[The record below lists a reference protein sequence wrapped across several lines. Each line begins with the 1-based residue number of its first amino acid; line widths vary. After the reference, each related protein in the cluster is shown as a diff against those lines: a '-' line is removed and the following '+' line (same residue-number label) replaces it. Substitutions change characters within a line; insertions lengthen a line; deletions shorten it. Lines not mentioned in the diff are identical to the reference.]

1 MTWAR
6 GPAKGSTA
14 SDASAPP
21 HPFDKGWHVHING
34 KTYGPCSGHQIRQLV
49 EQNRIAGSDL
59 VYVQGESGSAWHQIA
74 HDPVLGALFKS
85 SEKPRSPLVPRI
97 EALRLRRKWLF
108 AIPVAV
114 IAGWIAWPY
123 YAAYDLLVAVREGDV
138 STLETRVAWESVRQ
152 GLRGDLNAALLQ
164 NISTGAKT
172 DSSSGEALG
181 SGLAM
186 VLGPVIVDR
195 IVDSYVTPQG
205 VAAVNRANKTD
216 NISPDAPNASKNF
229 DETIQAAR
237 HIRWNQ
243 IKYAFFSGG
252 PLTFVAQIIPDRDPP
267 LQHPV
272 GFRFQWDGNWRLT
285 RIMLPSD
292 VTDEFATAKNQTGI
306 GSQLTNKAV
315 TGRSPTSPE
324 PSLSTPSTLQI
335 TLVSKGFKSRNIQAG
350 DFEDDITIQI
360 AITNVLDKDIRAFD
374 GVLTFTDL
382 LDNKILSSKIAIN
395 ESLKAGAAL
404 NWKGSIKYNQ
414 FEDEHQRLRNEP
426 QTNLKIR
433 FATRKILFADGTT
446 KEY

>member
-1 MTWAR
+1 LA
-6 GPAKGSTA
+6 
-14 SDASAPP
+14 
-21 HPFDKGWHVHING
+21 
-34 KTYGPCSGHQIRQLV
+34 
-49 EQNRIAGSDL
+49 EQNRITGTDL
-59 VYVQGESGSAWHQIA
+59 VYVQGESGSAWHQIVD
-74 HDPVLGALFKS
+74 DPVLGTLFKS
-85 SEKPRSPLVPRI
+85 SEKPRLPLIPLVEAPR
-97 EALRLRRKWLF
+97 LPRKWLF
-108 AIPVAV
+108 AIPAAV

-164 NISTGAKT
+164 NINTSAKT
-172 DSSSGEALG
+172 DASSGEALG

-186 VLGPVIVDR
+186 MLGPAIVDR
-195 IVDSYVTPQG
+195 LVDSYVTPQN
-205 VAAVNRANKTD
+205 VAAVNRANKTN
-216 NISPDAPNASKNF
+216 NISPDAPSASKNF
-229 DETIQAAR
+229 DETIQAAQ
-237 HIRWNQ
+237 HIHWNQ

-252 PLTFVAQIIPDRDPP
+252 PLTFLAQILPDRDPP

-292 VTDEFATAKNQTGI
+292 VTDELATAKTQTGI
-306 GSQLTNKAV
+306 GSQLANKVV
-315 TGRSPTSPE
+315 TGQSPTSSE
-324 PSLSTPSTLQI
+324 PPVSTPPPLQI
-335 TLVSKGFKSRNIQAG
+335 TLVSKGFKARNIQAG

-382 LDNKILSSKIAIN
+382 LDNKIMSSKIAIN
-395 ESLKAGAAL
+395 EPLKAGAIL
-404 NWKGSIKYNQ
+404 NWIGSIRYNQ
-414 FEDEHQRLRNEP
+414 FEGEHQRLRNEP